1 MRRLCARLHR
11 PVQHW
16 SGCGEC
22 SAEDATRVWV
32 VDERSSPAQHIC
44 AMFDIFLSYADEDRP
59 KARALA
65 QSLQAVGWSVWWD
78 RRIPSGRSW
87 RDAIEAAIGE
97 MRCMVV
103 LWSRHSID
111 SDWVCEEADEGR
123 KRSVLAPVLIERVEP
138 PLGFRSIQAADLTEW
153 DGAADAPGL
162 RQLFNDL
169 EALVGKPVGQPAAAI
184 VPAAAK
190 APFGR
195 RRAVALAATAIAG
208 VALVAALGGLWSGRK
223 AELPAAQKPTLHE
236 ATQSTAPAKPAAEVA
251 VPPAEPAA
259 RDATATPSDVI
270 VAPTPTHPA
279 RDASASTASATP
291 DAVAPRPR
299 STSRPSAPRCAAI
312 VERQSLGERPSPA
325 DLDFLNKECR

>member
-1 MRRLCARLHR
+1 
-11 PVQHW
+11 
-16 SGCGEC
+16 
-22 SAEDATRVWV
+22 
-32 VDERSSPAQHIC
+32 
-44 AMFDIFLSYADEDRP
+44 MFDIFLSYADEDRP

-65 QSLQAVGWSVWWD
+65 QSLQAAGWSVWWD

-153 DGAADAPGL
+153 DGAADTPGL
-162 RQLFNDL
+162 RQLFDDL
-169 EALVGKPVGQPAAAI
+169 EALVGKPAGRPAAAI
-184 VPAAAK
+184 DPAAAK

-195 RRAVALAATAIAG
+195 RRAVALVASAIAG
-208 VALVAALGGLWSGRK
+208 IALVAALGARWSDRQATAPPASREPTLQK
-223 AELPAAQKPTLHE
+223 ASPQAPTLQVPATETPTARAPAAHE
-236 ATQSTAPAKPAAEVA
+236 STQSAAAKPGADATAAS
-251 VPPAEPAA
+251 AEPAT
-259 RDATATPSDVI
+259 RDATAAPSEAI
-270 VAPTPTHPA
+270 VAPTPAHPA
-279 RDASASTASATP
+279 RDVSATTASATP
-291 DAVAPRPR
+291 DSVAPKPR
-299 STSRPSAPRCAAI
+299 STPRPSAPRCAAI
-312 VERQSLGERPSPA
+312 LERQSLGERPSPA

>member
-1 MRRLCARLHR
+1 
-11 PVQHW
+11 
-16 SGCGEC
+16 
-22 SAEDATRVWV
+22 
-32 VDERSSPAQHIC
+32 
-44 AMFDIFLSYADEDRP
+44 MFDIFLSYADEDRP

-153 DGAADAPGL
+153 DGATDTPGL

-169 EALVGKPVGQPAAAI
+169 EALVGKPAGQPAVAI
-184 VPAAAK
+184 DPAAARK

-195 RRAVALAATAIAG
+195 RRAVALVASAIAG
-208 VALVAALGGLWSGRK
+208 VALVAALGGLWSGRQA
-223 AELPAAQKPTLHE
+223 AEPPAAQKPTLQQASPQAPTLQVP
-236 ATQSTAPAKPAAEVA
+236 ATETPTARAPAARESADSAATARPAADA
-251 VPPAEPAA
+251 QAASAEPAA
-259 RDATATPSDVI
+259 RDATAAPSDAI
-270 VAPTPTHPA
+270 VAPAPANPA
-279 RDASASTASATP
+279 RPAAATTASATP
-291 DAVAPRPR
+291 DAVVPRSH

-312 VERQSLGERPSPA
+312 LERQSLGERPSPA